1 MLPLGLRL
9 YRLLNA
15 EPAAQAPAIPRAVQ
29 RPPGRLVWLHA
40 PRSGAARSLLPV
52 LQALLDEGLANA
64 VLVTC
69 PGLAA
74 CPGALT
80 AAVPQD
86 APDAVAGFLDHWRP
100 DVGVWFDGAL
110 RPVMLHALAD
120 RGVPMMLVDGRAPDL
135 PGARWWPRVLSG
147 LMAPF
152 RHVLVVDEDA
162 ARAFQRLGA
171 DPARVQVTGPL
182 EEPSH
187 VLPAT
192 EAERAAMARTIGTRP
207 VWLAVGVPESE
218 DDAVAA
224 AHLVALR
231 LAHRLLLILVPDQP
245 GRAAALADRL
255 RGQFGLDTVLR
266 SSEADPAED
275 AQVYVA
281 DTEGELGL
289 WYRLAPVTYLGGT
302 LSGPGPLR
310 PPFEAAAMGSALI
323 HGLALGPEAPA
334 FDRLRQAGASRV
346 VPGAADLGEAVGDLL
361 AADRCARLAQAAWGV
376 ASAGVEATALA
387 VQLAGAILDEAE
399 ARRT

>member
-9 YRLLNA
+9 YRLLNGDVA
-15 EPAAQAPAIPRAVQ
+15 PAATPVAMPG
-29 RPPGRLVWLHA
+29 RPPGRLVWLHV
-40 PRSGAARSLLPV
+40 PRAASARAMLPV
-52 LQALLDEGLANA
+52 AQALQDEGLADT

-69 PGLAA
+69 PVLAS
-74 CPGALT
+74 CPGAL
-80 AAVPQD
+80 AAP
-86 APDAVAGFLDHWRP
+86 APADTPEAVAAFLDHWRP
-100 DVGVWFDGAL
+100 DLGMWFDGAL
-110 RPVMLHALAD
+110 RPVMLHALAQ
-120 RGVPMMLVDGRAPDL
+120 RGVPMMLVEGRMPDL
-135 PGARWWPRVLSG
+135 PGARWWPRVMPG

-152 RHVLVVDEDA
+152 RHVLVVDDDA
-162 ARAFQRLGA
+162 ARAFQRVGA
-171 DPARVQVTGPL
+171 DPATVQVTGPL

-187 VLPAT
+187 VLPVT
-192 EAERAAMARTIGTRP
+192 EAERAAMARAIGTRP
-207 VWLAVGVPESE
+207 VWLAIGVPEAE

-224 AHLVALR
+224 AHLSALR

-245 GRAAALADRL
+245 GRAGALADRL

-266 SSEADPAED
+266 SSEADPVED

-302 LSGPGPLR
+302 LSGPGPVR

-323 HGLALGPEAPA
+323 HGLELGAEALA

-346 VPGAADLGEAVGDLL
+346 VPGAADLGDAVGDLL
-361 AADRCARLAQAAWGV
+361 APDRSARLAQAAWSV

-387 VQLAGAILDEAE
+387 VQFAGAILDKAE
-399 ARRT
+399 APRT